1 MGAINNAFNRVGL
14 SVLSLASATAKYR
27 SKRNEE
33 GKNRAKLNYS
43 TAATIKK
50 QNNVLT
56 KNQSES
62 PKSYFDINSVLSSEI
77 ARQKLE
83 EKKAL
88 EQLVQERAKAT
99 SSGEEAGVKET
110 VEAKKPVQRFGELAG
125 VEEAPAPDQKALEKM
140 EEEKTKATSF
150 GELPTVSTENSETKI
165 PVDEDVKKLQEVK
178 ANIEKRN
185 MPETA
190 KVEEPTE
197 DRYDWHNY
205 ADKFYDGI
213 GYGAAEEKVKE
224 KYGKTVSELY
234 DEETPIREKLEQLKS
249 IIDLEKYRPT
259 EEEIGQYHYQN
270 VAWDR
275 LYRDYPEYEE
285 LDKQIREKTD
295 IANEAFRMREKLAE
309 DSNSLTLED
318 FGFSK
323 EEQDEW
329 AELDKKKSWDKRSK
343 NYARWEEL
351 ENKRVHAISA
361 KKDVINSYDTYRY
374 EYKEKQ
380 EFNDRIEEF
389 YKVWETKAKP
399 KFNDYRGKKLPPKVQ
414 EAYDRIDNK
423 NLTYDS
429 WLIDLDTVNTYYKK
443 QVMKKNKKE
452 NN

>member
-1 MGAINNAFNRVGL
+1 MGAINDAFNKAGW
-14 SVLSLASATAKYR
+14 SVLSLASATAKYSAR
-27 SKRNEE
+27 RNEE

-56 KNQSES
+56 KNQSEP

-77 ARQKLE
+77 DEQKIAVQ
-83 EKKAL
+83 KAL
-88 EQLVQERAKAT
+88 EQLSQER
-99 SSGEEAGVKET
+99 
-110 VEAKKPVQRFGELAG
+110 AKKPVQRSGELAG
-125 VEEAPAPDQKALEKM
+125 VEEAPAPQPIKAENT
-140 EEEKTKATSF
+140 ET
-150 GELPTVSTENSETKI
+150 ELPTVSTENSETKI

-197 DRYDWHNY
+197 DKYDWHNY

-213 GYGAAEEKVKE
+213 GYEAAEEKVKE

-234 DEETPIREKLEQLKS
+234 DEQTPIKEKLEQLKS
-249 IIDLEKYRPT
+249 IIDLEKYRPNG
-259 EEEIGQYHYQN
+259 EEALQYHYQN
-270 VAWDR
+270 VVWDR
-275 LYRDYPEYEE
+275 LYKDYPEYKE
-285 LDKQIREKTD
+285 LEKQIGEKVT
-295 IANEAFRMREKLAE
+295 IANEAFEMRDELAK

-323 EEQDEW
+323 EEQDELD
-329 AELDKKKSWDKRSK
+329 ELEKKKSWNKKSK

-351 ENKRVHAISA
+351 ENKRVSA
-361 KKDVINSYDTYRY
+361 ASAQKDVIDSY
-374 EYKEKQ
+374 YKDKRDKESQKY
-380 EFNDRIEEF
+380 FNDRIEEF

-399 KFNDYRGKKLPPKVQ
+399 KFNEYRGKKLPPKVQ

-423 NLTYDS
+423 NLTYDT
-429 WLIDLDTVNTYYKK
+429 WRDDLNTVNTYYQK

>member
-1 MGAINNAFNRVGL
+1 MGALNNAFNKAGW

-27 SKRNEE
+27 ARRNEE

-50 QNNVLT
+50 QNNELT
-56 KNQSES
+56 KNQSEP
-62 PKSYFDINSVLSSEI
+62 PKSYFDINSIISSEI
-77 ARQKLE
+77 DEQKIAM
-83 EKKAL
+83 KKGL
-88 EQLVQERAKAT
+88 EQLAQER
-99 SSGEEAGVKET
+99 
-110 VEAKKPVQRFGELAG
+110 AKKPVQSSGELAG
-125 VEEAPAPDQKALEKM
+125 VEEAPAPKQ
-140 EEEKTKATSF
+140 ATSS

-185 MPETA
+185 IPETA

-197 DRYDWHNY
+197 DRLDWHNY

-213 GYGAAEEKVKE
+213 GYEAAEEKVKE

-234 DEETPIREKLEQLKS
+234 DEKKPLNEKLEQLKS
-249 IIDLEKYRPT
+249 IIDLEKYRPNG
-259 EEEIGQYHYQN
+259 EEALQYHYQN
-270 VAWDR
+270 VVWDR
-275 LYRDYPEYEE
+275 LYKDYPEYKE
-285 LDKQIREKTD
+285 LEKQIGEKNI
-295 IANEAFRMREKLAE
+295 IANKAFEMRDGLAR

-329 AELDKKKSWDKRSK
+329 AELEKKNSWNKKSK
-343 NYARWEEL
+343 NYARWDEL
-351 ENKRVHAISA
+351 ETKRVYAASA
-361 KKDVINSYDTYRY
+361 QKSVINSY
-374 EYKEKQ
+374 YKDKQ
-380 EFNDRIEEF
+380 DKESKQYFNDRSEEL

-399 KFNDYRGKKLPPKVQ
+399 KFNEYRGKKLPPKVQ

-429 WLIDLDTVNTYYKK
+429 WLIDLDTVNTYFQK
-443 QVMKKNKKE
+443 QWAKKNKKE

>member
-1 MGAINNAFNRVGL
+1 MGAINDAFNKAGW

-56 KNQSES
+56 KNQSEP

-77 ARQKLE
+77 DEQKIAVQ
-83 EKKAL
+83 KAL
-88 EQLVQERAKAT
+88 EQLTQERAKAT
-99 SSGEEAGVKET
+99 SFGKSAGVEETFKQADAPTEKEV
-110 VEAKKPVQRFGELAG
+110 VEAKKPVQ
-125 VEEAPAPDQKALEKM
+125 
-140 EEEKTKATSF
+140 SS
-150 GELPTVSTENSETKI
+150 GELPTVSTENTETKI

-205 ADKFYDGI
+205 ADKFYVGI
-213 GYGAAEEKVKE
+213 GYEAAEEKVKE

-234 DEETPIREKLEQLKS
+234 DEETPIKEKLEQLKS
-249 IIDLEKYRPT
+249 IIDLEKYRPNG
-259 EEEIGQYHYQN
+259 EEALQYHYQN
-270 VAWDR
+270 VVWDR
-275 LYRDYPEYEE
+275 LYKDYPEYKE
-285 LDKQIREKTD
+285 LEKQIGEKTD
-295 IANEAFRMREKLAE
+295 IANEAFEMRDKLAK

-329 AELDKKKSWDKRSK
+329 AELENKKSWNKKSK
-343 NYARWEEL
+343 NYARWDEL
-351 ENKRVHAISA
+351 ETKRVAAESA
-361 KKDVINSYDTYRY
+361 KNDVINSYYTD
-374 EYKEKQ
+374 KKDKKSKQ
-380 EFNDRIEEF
+380 YFNDRSEEL
-389 YKVWETKAKP
+389 YKVWETKTKP
-399 KFNDYRGKKLPPKVQ
+399 KFNEYRGKKLPPKVQ

-429 WLIDLDTVNTYYKK
+429 WLVDLDTVNTYFQK
-443 QVMKKNKKE
+443 QWTKKNKKE

>member
-1 MGAINNAFNRVGL
+1 MGTINDAFNKAGL
-14 SVLSLASATAKYR
+14 GVLSLASATAKYR
-27 SKRNEE
+27 AKRNEE

-62 PKSYFDINSVLSSEI
+62 PKSYFDINSIISHEI
-77 ARQKLE
+77 DEQKIAA
-83 EKKAL
+83 KKVL

-99 SSGEEAGVKET
+99 SSDELAGVEKTFKQADAPTEKEV
-110 VEAKKPVQRFGELAG
+110 VEAKKPVQ
-125 VEEAPAPDQKALEKM
+125 
-140 EEEKTKATSF
+140 SF

-185 MPETA
+185 IPETA

-197 DRYDWHNY
+197 DRLDWHNY
-205 ADKFYDGI
+205 ADKFYEGI
-213 GYGAAEEKVKE
+213 GYEAAEEKVKE

-234 DEETPIREKLEQLKS
+234 DEKKPINEKLEQLKS
-249 IIDLEKYRPT
+249 IIDFEKYRPT
-259 EEEIGQYHYQN
+259 GEEIGQYHYQN
-270 VAWDR
+270 VAWYR
-275 LYRDYPEYEE
+275 LYEDYPEYKE
-285 LDKQIREKTD
+285 LEKQLGEKTD
-295 IANEAFRMREKLAE
+295 IANEAYRMRAELAE

-329 AELDKKKSWDKRSK
+329 AELDKKKSWNKKSK
-343 NYARWEEL
+343 NYARWDEL
-351 ENKRVHAISA
+351 ETKRVYAASA
-361 KKDVINSYDTYRY
+361 RNAVINAHDTDIY

-380 EFNDRIEEF
+380 EFNNRSEEL

-399 KFNDYRGKKLPPKVQ
+399 KFNEYRGKKLPPKVQ

-423 NLTYDS
+423 KLTYDT
-429 WLIDLDTVNTYYKK
+429 WRDDLNTVETYYKK
-443 QVMKKNKKE
+443 QVAKKNKKE

>member
-1 MGAINNAFNRVGL
+1 MGAINNAFNKAGW
-14 SVLSLASATAKYR
+14 SILALAQATSKYR
-27 SKRNEE
+27 SKINEE
-33 GKNRAKLNYS
+33 KKNRAKQSYT

-50 QNNVLT
+50 QNNELT
-56 KNQSES
+56 KNQEET
-62 PKSYFDINSVLSSEI
+62 PKSYFSDWNIPPEKDEQKI
-77 ARQKLE
+77 A
-83 EKKAL
+83 EKKVL
-88 EQLVQERAKAT
+88 EQLAQERAKAT
-99 SSGEEAGVKET
+99 SFGELAGVEKTFKQADAPTEKEV

-125 VEEAPAPDQKALEKM
+125 VEEAPAP
-140 EEEKTKATSF
+140 KATSF
-150 GELPTVSTENSETKI
+150 DELPTVSTENSETKI

-197 DRYDWHNY
+197 DRLDWHNY
-205 ADKFYDGI
+205 ADKFYEGI
-213 GYGAAEEKVKE
+213 GYDAAEEKVKE
-224 KYGKTVSELY
+224 KYGKTVDELY
-234 DEETPIREKLEQLKS
+234 DEQTPIKEKLEQLKS

-259 EEEIGQYHYQN
+259 EEETGQYHYQN
-270 VAWDR
+270 VVWDR
-275 LYRDYPEYEE
+275 LYKDYPEYKE
-285 LDKQIREKTD
+285 LEKQIREKTD
-295 IANEAFRMREKLAE
+295 IANEAFEMRHKLAI

-329 AELDKKKSWDKRSK
+329 AKLEDKKSWNKKSK

-351 ENKRVHAISA
+351 ENKRVYAASA
-361 KKDVINSYDTYRY
+361 KKDVINSYYTDKR
-374 EYKEKQ
+374 EKESKQ
-380 EFNDRIEEF
+380 YFNDRSEKL

-399 KFNDYRGKKLPPKVQ
+399 KFNEYRGKKLPPKVQ

-423 NLTYDS
+423 NLTYDT
-429 WLIDLDTVNTYYKK
+429 WKDDLNTINTYYQK

>member
-1 MGAINNAFNRVGL
+1 MGALNNAFNKAGW

-27 SKRNEE
+27 ARRNEE

-50 QNNVLT
+50 QNNELT
-56 KNQSES
+56 KNQSEP
-62 PKSYFDINSVLSSEI
+62 PKSYFDINSIISSEI
-77 ARQKLE
+77 DEQKIAM
-83 EKKAL
+83 KKGL
-88 EQLVQERAKAT
+88 EQLAQER
-99 SSGEEAGVKET
+99 
-110 VEAKKPVQRFGELAG
+110 AKKPVQSSGELAG
-125 VEEAPAPDQKALEKM
+125 VEEAPAPKQ
-140 EEEKTKATSF
+140 ATSS

-185 MPETA
+185 IPETA

-197 DRYDWHNY
+197 DRLDWHNY

-213 GYGAAEEKVKE
+213 GYEAAEEKVKE

-234 DEETPIREKLEQLKS
+234 DEEKPLKEKLEQLKS
-249 IIDLEKYRPT
+249 IIDLEKYRPNG
-259 EEEIGQYHYQN
+259 EEALQYHYQN
-270 VAWDR
+270 VVWDR
-275 LYRDYPEYEE
+275 LYKDYPEYKE
-285 LDKQIREKTD
+285 LEKQIGEKTD
-295 IANEAFRMREKLAE
+295 IANEAYKMREDLAE

-329 AELDKKKSWDKRSK
+329 AELEKKNSWNKKSK
-343 NYARWEEL
+343 NYARWDEL
-351 ENKRVHAISA
+351 ETKRVYAASA
-361 KKDVINSYDTYRY
+361 QKSVINSY
-374 EYKEKQ
+374 YKDKQ
-380 EFNDRIEEF
+380 DKESKQYFNDRREEL

-399 KFNDYRGKKLPPKVQ
+399 KFNEYRGKKLPPKVQ

-423 NLTYDS
+423 NLTYDT
-429 WLIDLDTVNTYYKK
+429 WRDDLNTVNTYYQKR
-443 QVMKKNKKE
+443 VAKKNKKE